1 MCRVSDFSDPPVGA
15 VVDLPGEIA
24 TNKAAARSAL
34 LTARRRLTVDQLADA
49 SRRIVVHLSDLVR
62 TTHPAVIAAYEPFGT
77 EPGVHL
83 DRSLPEVLAATARV
97 LVPVLMSDNDLDWRD
112 WNEPGGRLGPAAIAE
127 AELIVVPAVAVDRT
141 GVRLGRG
148 GGSYDRALARVP
160 AGTPVIALL
169 YDGELVHSLPAQ
181 PHDRRVTAVV
191 TPLAGMIPL
200 PR

>member
-1 MCRVSDFSDPPVGA
+1 MP
-15 VVDLPGEIA
+15 VDLPA
-24 TNKAAARSAL
+24 DLAASKAAARSAL
-34 LTARRRLTVDQLADA
+34 LTARRERTIEQLADA

-62 TTHPAVIAAYEPFGT
+62 TTRPAVIAAYEPFGT

-83 DRSLPEVLAATARV
+83 DGSLPGRLAAAPGAPRV
-97 LVPVLMSDNDLDWRD
+97 LLPVLMSDNDLDWRD
-112 WNEPGGRLGPAAIAE
+112 WNDPGERLGPMAIAE

-169 YDGELVHSLPAQ
+169 HDGELVHRLAAQ

-191 TPLAGMIPL
+191 TPLGGMIPL

>member
-1 MCRVSDFSDPPVGA
+1 MVP
-15 VVDLPGEIA
+15 VDLPAEIA
-24 TNKAAARSAL
+24 ADKATVRSAL
-34 LTARRRLTVDQLADA
+34 LTARRERTVDQLADA
-49 SRRIVVHLSDLVR
+49 SRRVVAHLSDLVR
-62 TTHPAVIAAYEPFGT
+62 TTQPAVIAAYEPFGT

-83 DRSLPEVLAATARV
+83 DGSLPALLAAASGAPRV

-112 WNEPGGRLGPAAIAE
+112 WNDPGERLGPAAIAE
-127 AELIVVPAVAVDRT
+127 VELIIVPALAVDRS

-160 AGTPVIALL
+160 TGTPVLALL
-169 YDGELVHSLPAQ
+169 HDGELVHRLPAQ

-191 TPLAGMIPL
+191 TPLGGMIPL

>member
-1 MCRVSDFSDPPVGA
+1 VSDFSDPSVEA
-15 VVDLPGEIA
+15 TVDLPA
-24 TNKAAARSAL
+24 DVVARKAAARSAL
-34 LTARRRLTVDQLADA
+34 LTARRTRTIDQLADA

-62 TTHPAVIAAYEPFGT
+62 TTQPAVIATYEPFGT

-83 DRSLPEVLAATARV
+83 GRSLPEVLAATATAPRV

-112 WNEPGGRLGPAAIAE
+112 WNEPGGRLGVDAIAE
-127 AELIVVPAVAVDRT
+127 AELIIVPAVAVDRR

-169 YDGELVHSLPAQ
+169 YDGELVHTLPAQ

-200 PR
+200 PH

>member
-1 MCRVSDFSDPPVGA
+1 MVP
-15 VVDLPGEIA
+15 VDLPAEIA
-24 TNKAAARSAL
+24 ADKATVRSAL
-34 LTARRRLTVDQLADA
+34 LTARRERTVDQLADA
-49 SRRIVVHLSDLVR
+49 SRRVVAHLSDLVR
-62 TTHPAVIAAYEPFGT
+62 TTQPAVIAAYEPFGT

-83 DRSLPEVLAATARV
+83 DGSLPALLAAASGAPRV

-112 WNEPGGRLGPAAIAE
+112 WNDPGERLGPAAIAE
-127 AELIVVPAVAVDRT
+127 AELIIVPALAVDRT

-160 AGTPVIALL
+160 TGTPVLALL
-169 YDGELVHSLPAQ
+169 HDGELVHRLPAQ

-191 TPLAGMIPL
+191 TPLGGMIPL